1 MPSRSNLEKRLKKM
15 EKNLTPEEIAKIGIS
30 IIDRAFDKEITTEE
44 ADEQLEELKKRYLD
58 PMDYHAWVK
67 FRLKFGEL
75 GHCRWGYTY
84 FKNVVECIDFK
95 IAYIQMLLLLRESHK
110 SHEDCIRAIQDSIP
124 EFKPLWEKHCDE
136 HPEAKYY
143 EESHKELPQRLVE
156 IDIGKL
162 LDGLAELDR
171 QKEEILNDEKL
182 NTIWDEMGYE
192 PLSSVLETEGLRN
205 ANKNHREKD

>member
-1 MPSRSNLEKRLKKM
+1 MPSRSNLEKRMQEL
-15 EKNLTPEEIAKIGIS
+15 EKALTPEEIAQIVTS
-30 IIDRAFDKEITTEE
+30 VIDRAFDKEITTDE
-44 ADEQLEELKKRYLD
+44 AYWQLEELKKRYLD
-58 PMDYHAWVK
+58 PMDYDARV
-67 FRLKFGEL
+67 KFGEL

-84 FKNVVECIDFK
+84 FKTVVECIDFK

-110 SHEDCIRAIQDSIP
+110 SHEDCIRALQDSIP
-124 EFKPLWEKHCDE
+124 EFKPLWEKHCEE

-143 EESHKELPQRLVE
+143 EESHKELPQRLME

-182 NTIWDEMGYE
+182 NAIWDEMGYE

>member
-124 EFKPLWEKHCDE
+124 EFKPLGEKHCDE